1 MPAGTAMPVGTAM
14 PAGAPIPSGSAG
26 PVPQERPVPS
36 RHTAP
41 AAGAGVFG
49 DPDAVATLDDED
61 VEGAGE
67 MGQAVIE
74 RVLGGKVLDDSTQ

>member
-1 MPAGTAMPVGTAM
+1 
-14 PAGAPIPSGSAG
+14 
-26 PVPQERPVPS
+26 
-36 RHTAP
+36 
-41 AAGAGVFG
+41 VFG